1 MVKNTTGGCG
11 SKRMARKNTGNKQGE
26 IDLNDPNILTVS
38 VSKALGNSRFYVVRP
53 DHSQLI
59 CHIPN
64 RFSGRNKHNNFVT
77 VNSLILVSLREF
89 ENPAKTCDYI
99 RILQPTTPIHF
110 FINDSGTATMD
121 DDILFKNE
129 TLLQND
135 NEENPNNHSNVCVT
149 NTMDFSEVNFDDI

>member
-1 MVKNTTGGCG
+1 MVKNTTGGSG

-26 IDLNDPNILTVS
+26 IDLSDPNILTVS
-38 VSKALGNSRFYVVRP
+38 VSKALGNSRFYVLKP

-77 VNSLILVSLREF
+77 VNNVILVSLREY

-99 RILQPTTPIHF
+99 RILQPTTPTNF
-110 FINDSGTATMD
+110 FLNTIGANNMD

-129 TLLQND
+129 PTLPTLEETPQN
-135 NEENPNNHSNVCVT
+135 PSTARVT
-149 NTMDFSEVNFDDI
+149 NTIDFSEINFDNI